1 MKGRF
6 FYIIE
11 LGCQK
16 VLLIIGKNILHKK
29 YSDMVDAG
37 FYEYPCPQI
46 AGYQTELGREIRTM
60 EREPTDAVP
69 MLYCRRFLTNSVR
82 GGVKSEEKV

>member
-1 MKGRF
+1 
-6 FYIIE
+6 
-11 LGCQK
+11 
-16 VLLIIGKNILHKK
+16 
-29 YSDMVDAG
+29 MVDAG

-69 MLYCRRFLTNSVR
+69 MLYCRRFLTNSVG

>member
-1 MKGRF
+1 M
-6 FYIIE
+6 
-11 LGCQK
+11 
-16 VLLIIGKNILHKK
+16 HKK

-37 FYEYPCPQI
+37 FYEHPCPQI